1 VPTTGLFATCFKTP
15 LTMAQNAQQEI
26 YVNGNRLTDLLANEA
41 HVSGVIEAIG
51 MLLVSIVE
59 KPVISHRPPT
69 KH

>member
-1 VPTTGLFATCFKTP
+1 
-15 LTMAQNAQQEI
+15 MAQNAQQEI
-26 YVNGNRLTDLLANEA
+26 FANGNRLTDLLANKA

-59 KPVISHRPPT
+59 KPVISHWPPT